1 MENTGFDGKP
11 QALSVDSFI
20 PHSVTTGI
28 SVQGSGVALNNYEL
42 LGSLVLLAFLI
53 FLSAFFAGTETALMA
68 LNRYRLSHLAGKG
81 HRGARLAEKL
91 LARPDRLI
99 GMILLGNVAV
109 HSASIAVATYMTL
122 KMFGE
127 AWIAA
132 STLVLTTF
140 ILIFGEIA
148 PKTLS
153 ALHPERIALPSAYIY
168 WPLQYVM
175 MPFVWTVGLI
185 SNGLLRLFGVSPE
198 EAAQHSLSTE
208 ELRTVVA
215 EAGAMIPQRH
225 QKMLLSILDLE
236 KGTVE
241 DIMVPRN
248 EIMGVDVSQPWE
260 QIRDQITATQHTRLP
275 IFSGSIDELVGV
287 VHVRRLMPQLADS
300 LLDTKALIQLATEP
314 YFIPEGTPL
323 NQQLLNFQN
332 QKRRIGFVVDE
343 YGDIQGLVTLE
354 DILEEVVGEFT
365 SDPATRIKNVYADPD
380 GSYRMSGSVTLRSL
394 NRSLGWKLPTDGPK
408 TVNGLLLEK
417 LENIPQAGRQ
427 VEIGGYIFEITETR
441 SNAVR
446 ATRVRP
452 PVKPAAEKKK
462 KAA

>member
-1 MENTGFDGKP
+1 MNELP
-11 QALSVDSFI
+11 LAALF
-20 PHSVTTGI
+20 G
-28 SVQGSGVALNNYEL
+28 L
-42 LGSLVLLAFLI
+42 LVLCLAL
-53 FLSAFFAGTETALMA
+53 AGFFGGSETALMTI
-68 LNRYRLSHLAGKG
+68 NRYRLKHRAQAGE
-81 HRGARLAEKL
+81 RAARAAISL
-91 LARPDRLI
+91 LQRPDRLI
-99 GMILLGNVAV
+99 GLILLLTIISQAGV
-109 HSASIAVATYMTL
+109 TMLTL
-122 KMFGE
+122 IIVERITGDQRL
-127 AWIAA
+127 ALIAA
-132 STLVLTTF
+132 PFVSGLTMFVLS
-140 ILIFGEIA
+140 ESM
-148 PKTLS
+148 PKTLG
-153 ALHPERIALPSAYIY
+153 ALHPERIALPAAILY
-168 WPLQYVM
+168 WPVVRLLGW
-175 MPFVWTVGLI
+175 FIDLI
-185 SNGLLRLFGVSPE
+185 NFAGNLILRAFGVSPD
-198 EAAQHSLSTE
+198 EAAQHSLSVE

-248 EIMGVDVSQPWE
+248 EILGIDISEPWE
-260 QIRDQITATQHTRLP
+260 HIRDQLLDSQHTRVP
-275 IFSGSIDELVGV
+275 IYAGSIDDLRGV
-287 VHVRRLMPQLADS
+287 IHVRRVLRLVADGLLNTETLLKLA
-300 LLDTKALIQLATEP
+300 KEP

-380 GSYRMSGSVTLRSL
+380 GSYRVSGSVTLRSL

-427 VEIGGYIFEITETR
+427 VEIGGYLFEITETR
-441 SNAVR
+441 SNAVK
-446 ATRVRP
+446 ATRVLP
-452 PVKPAAEKKK
+452 PRVSRAA
-462 KAA
+462 A

>member
-1 MENTGFDGKP
+1 MDK
-11 QALSVDSFI
+11 
-20 PHSVTTGI
+20 
-28 SVQGSGVALNNYEL
+28 YEL
-42 LGSLVLLAFLI
+42 IGSFALLAFLI

-68 LNRYRLSHLAGKG
+68 LNRYRLSHLARAG
-81 HRGARLAEKL
+81 HRGAKLTEKL

-109 HSASIAVATYMTL
+109 HSASIAIATYVTL
-122 KMFGE
+122 KLYGE
-127 AWIAA
+127 NWIAI
-132 STLVLTTF
+132 STLILTVF

-148 PKTLS
+148 PKTLG
-153 ALHPERIALPSAYIY
+153 ALHPERVALKAAYVY
-168 WPLQYVM
+168 WPLQYVLQ
-175 MPFVWTVGLI
+175 PFVTLVGVF
-185 SNGLLRLFGVSPE
+185 SNGFLRLLGVSPE

-236 KGTVE
+236 KGSVE

-248 EIMGVDVSQPWE
+248 EIMGLDVSQRWE
-260 QIRDQITATQHTRLP
+260 QIREQISSTQHTRLP
-275 IFSGSIDELVGV
+275 LFNGSIDELVGV
-287 VHVRRLMPQLADS
+287 IHVRRLMPMLADGK
-300 LLDTKALIQLATEP
+300 LDTKSLIQIAKEP

-427 VEIGGYIFEITETR
+427 VEIGGYLFEITETR
-441 SNAVR
+441 SNAVK

-452 PVKPAAEKKK
+452 PQKPVAEKKK